1 MKINLR
7 SLCKIMLLAITFML
21 FCHTAAAYTTIES
34 SDTVVIDDVIDDDV
48 IVAGG
53 MIIIDGTING
63 DVIVAGGTVEIN
75 GNIEEDL
82 IVAAGDVEINGK
94 VGDDLRVA
102 SGTLTI
108 YGEIGDDVI
117 SFAGETFLADVG
129 YIGGDLSAG
138 SGEITIMGGVNGNVE
153 ASGKEINIEGNIG
166 EDADLNAEKI
176 TISHEASIAGNL
188 DYSSP
193 SETNIEEGIVG
204 NNVHYSEMEYHKDRG
219 MVSSILSGL
228 ISYLGLVLIGL
239 IGLAIWP
246 EYMENIAAK
255 TSESPGMA
263 FLTGLLV
270 LIVAGILAFLLFVT
284 IIGIPLGLIL
294 LLTLVVMLY
303 VARIIASIWIG
314 HHLLGKMGKSTRT
327 MNEMAFGL
335 LVLLLVSAIPII
347 GGLVYLAAT
356 LIPLG
361 NIYMTARN

>member
-1 MKINLR
+1 MKTSLQA
-7 SLCKIMLLAITFML
+7 LCKIMLLAVTFML

-34 SDTVVIDDVIDDDV
+34 GDTIVIDEVIDDDV

-53 MIIIDGTING
+53 TIIIDGTING
-63 DVIVAGGTVEIN
+63 DVIVAGGTVKMN
-75 GNIEEDL
+75 GNIDEDL

-108 YGEIGDDVI
+108 YGEVGDDVI

-129 YIGGDLSAG
+129 YIGGDLSVG
-138 SGEITIMGGVNGNVE
+138 SGEIAIIGDVYGNVE

-166 EDADLNAEKI
+166 GDADLNAEKI
-176 TISHEASIAGNL
+176 TISPEASIAGNL

-204 NNVHYSEMEYHKDRG
+204 NKIHYSEIEQHKDG
-219 MVSSILSGL
+219 GIVSSLLSGL
-228 ISYLGLVLIGL
+228 VSYLGLVLIGL

-246 EYMENIAAK
+246 EYLEDIAFR
-255 TSESPGMA
+255 TSKSPGKA

-303 VARIIASIWIG
+303 VARIIASIWVG
-314 HHLLGKMGKSTRT
+314 HHLLGRMGKNTRT

-356 LIPLG
+356 LIPFG